1 MLKNSVN
8 SPENKAKEWRGDE
21 RRSKETQMK
30 NGRLF
35 LFSPRPFS
43 KLKKKLL
50 IYFIL
55 IAFVSL
61 MVGLEMVWEV
71 GEPKLLDQ
79 IAANITKINPD
90 IQLTESVSEK
100 IFKPMRELQVR
111 MMILLLIV
119 GMSISVT
126 LLIFIKNIANPL
138 DDMVTAAKELR
149 EGNLSATVP
158 VMSDDEIGQL
168 GDCFNDLAV
177 NLQEVLLFVGAVD
190 HDMTQILEAIEQNRP
205 EAHDEKHQE
214 LNIQLDLMAEK
225 RDELKEMVQAF
236 DYYNVVYDGD
246 HVKGNEPD
254 YILEKFKD
262 LT

>member
-1 MLKNSVN
+1 MLKDSVDSSGN
-8 SPENKAKEWRGDE
+8 MGNDWRGDE
-21 RRSKETQMK
+21 RRSKERQMK
-30 NGRLF
+30 EGRLF
-35 LFSPRPFS
+35 FFNQRPFS

-61 MVGLEMVWEV
+61 VVGLEMVWEV

-79 IAANITKINPD
+79 ISANITELIPE
-90 IQLTESVSEK
+90 IQLSASVTEK

-111 MMILLLIV
+111 MMILLFIV

-138 DDMVTAAKELR
+138 DDMVAAAKELR
-149 EGNLSATVP
+149 DGNLSATVP
-158 VMSDDEIGQL
+158 VMSNDEIGQL
-168 GDCFNDLAV
+168 GECFNDLSV

-190 HDMTQILEAIEQNRP
+190 HDMTTILEGIEKNRP
-205 EAHDEKHQE
+205 VVNDETRELHQ
-214 LNIQLDLMAEK
+214 QLDLMAEK
-225 RDELKEMVQAF
+225 MDELKGMVQSF

-246 HVKGNEPD
+246 HVRGNEPD

>member
-1 MLKNSVN
+1 MSKDSVN
-8 SPENKAKEWRGDE
+8 SSGDNSQEWRGDE
-21 RRSKETQMK
+21 RRSRERQMEE
-30 NGRLF
+30 GRLF
-35 LFSPRPFS
+35 FFNQRPFS

-61 MVGLEMVWEV
+61 VVGLEMIWEV
-71 GEPKLLDQ
+71 GEPKLLNK
-79 IAANITKINPD
+79 ISANITEINPD
-90 IQLTESVSEK
+90 IQLSKSASEK
-100 IFKPMRELQVR
+100 IFKPVRELQVR
-111 MMILLLIV
+111 MMILLTIV
-119 GMSISVT
+119 ATSISVT

-138 DDMVTAAKELR
+138 DDMVIAAKELR
-149 EGNLSATVP
+149 DGNLSATVP

-168 GDCFNDLAV
+168 GECFNDLAV

-190 HDMTQILEAIEQNRP
+190 HDMTSILEKIEENRPPENDQNR
-205 EAHDEKHQE
+205 K
-214 LNIQLDLMAEK
+214 LNEQLDLMAKK

-236 DYYNVVYDGD
+236 DYYNVVYDGE

-254 YILEKFKD
+254 NILEKFKD